1 MNTDWKEEFDARFV
15 LGEYPEHVAVA
26 IHASMKT
33 FIETL
38 LTTQRAELA
47 RHPAVI
53 DLREHQGQADEEG
66 ICVIVSRQALDEVL
80 ALLQEPTKG
89 GI

>member
-1 MNTDWKEEFDARFV
+1 MNTDWKKNFREEILALPNYNMTV
-15 LGEYPEHVAVA
+15 GED
-26 IHASMKT
+26 
-33 FIETL
+33 IEAL

-80 ALLQEPTKG
+80 ALLEEPTKE